1 MMVISVTENH
11 ASGNNDDDDDDDDDD
26 ESIDSYLLELQ
37 YDPGNTV
44 SHRYLIISTLDV
56 YLPYHLPL
64 TPRWNYSSL

>member
-11 ASGNNDDDDDDDDDD
+11 ASGNNDDDDDDDDD

-44 SHRYLIISTLDV
+44 SHRYLIISTLDI

-64 TPRWNYSSL
+64 TPR